1 MGLMRFL
8 VPRQEQLLPSA
19 VEQAYMAG
27 RDDVPWRTQII
38 PSRDGLVAERSE
50 NDSGLF
56 YIPWLVE
63 GHGELMLCTATLME
77 RGEPY
82 LLPLELARGTLN
94 RLRTYMSVWEGIGL
108 EVPPELQASVA
119 QAVELFARA
128 ATSQY
133 DPFLASDRAHQTIRV
148 SLDAVQS
155 LGMAYAEQA
164 GAVRR
169 LQPHRPQPLLGVNL
183 GRWRPH
189 DPSAAK
195 VTDTFN
201 SVGVTPSWR
210 SVETTEGK
218 QRWTRYDAQVQWCQG
233 RGLRLAVG
241 PLVQLNQHFLPDWLY
256 LWESDFENLLEL
268 LGQHIQSVVIRY
280 RGRTN
285 LWHCAAGLNT
295 DEALPLSDE
304 QRLRLAVR
312 ALEVTRKHDPRTPMV
327 ISFGQPWGEYLS
339 DRDTDLSPLVFA
351 DTLARAELGVSAFG
365 LEINVGE
372 PGAPAVRDE
381 LELSRL
387 IDRWSVLGIPLLIY
401 LAIPADGQSES
412 QPDLQHIWLQ
422 RYVPLLLARPSVQ
435 GVFWNQLQDTSKSSI
450 PSAGLFTR
458 DGAPKPVV
466 RLLHDIRK
474 RYLV

>member
-8 VPRQEQLLPSA
+8 VPRQDQLLTGA
-19 VEQAYMAG
+19 VEQAYMSG

-38 PSRDGLVAERSE
+38 PSREGLIAERSE
-50 NDSGLF
+50 SDSGNF

-77 RGEPY
+77 RSQPY

-94 RLRTYMSVWEGIGL
+94 RLRNYISAWESIGL
-108 EVPPELQASVA
+108 NVPIELETTVA

-128 ATSQY
+128 VTSQY
-133 DPFLASDRAHQTIRV
+133 DPFLSTDRAQQAIRV
-148 SLDAVQS
+148 GIDAVRS
-155 LGMAYAEQA
+155 LAATYAEQA
-164 GAVRR
+164 SAVRR
-169 LQPHRPQPLLGVNL
+169 LQAQRPLPLLGVNL

-189 DPSAAK
+189 NPAAAEIA
-195 VTDTFN
+195 DTFN

-210 SVETTEGK
+210 SVEAIEGK
-218 QRWTRYDAQVQWCQG
+218 QRWTRYDAQVQWCQAS
-233 RGLRLAVG
+233 GLRLAVG

-256 LWESDFENLLEL
+256 LWESDFDNLLEL
-268 LGQHIQSVVIRY
+268 VGQHVQSVVIRY

-295 DEALPLSDE
+295 GDALPLSDE

-312 ALEVTRKHDPRTPMV
+312 ALEVTRKHDPRTPMI

-351 DTLARAELGVSAFG
+351 DTLSRADLGVSAFG
-365 LEINVGE
+365 LEINVGD
-372 PGAPAVRDE
+372 PNAPAIRDE
-381 LELSRL
+381 LEVSRL
-387 IDRWSVLGIPLLIY
+387 IDRWSMFGVPLLIY
-401 LAIPADGQSES
+401 LAMPSES
-412 QPDLQHIWLQ
+412 RLESEPDLQQVWLQ

-435 GVFWNQLQDTSKSSI
+435 GVFWNQLEDTSKSTM
-450 PSAGLFTR
+450 PSAGLFSR
-458 DGAPKPVV
+458 DGSSKPSVN
-466 RLLHDIRK
+466 LLNRIRN
-474 RYLV
+474 RYLA